1 VVSEWFSEPTH
12 ALLSCYYLLFWMA
25 ILQFLISQG
34 SVATVIR
41 WDEQSYTHLRKV
53 SSLNVKYEVIQKI
66 SLAPSFWGRGIMCC
80 LVGIINDAD
89 DAGGTGV
96 MAGGNGSTVGVPPS
110 TRPGGPVVLPSLT
123 AGSPVA
129 LAPPLLSEFQS
140 PSRPNHGVE
149 GQPIQLR
156 ANHFQVRVPR
166 GFIHHYDVS
175 IQPDKC
181 PRRVNR

>member
-1 VVSEWFSEPTH
+1 MLPGN
-12 ALLSCYYLLFWMA
+12 A
-25 ILQFLISQG
+25 
-34 SVATVIR
+34 
-41 WDEQSYTHLRKV
+41 
-53 SSLNVKYEVIQKI
+53 
-66 SLAPSFWGRGIMCC
+66 
-80 LVGIINDAD
+80 
-89 DAGGTGV
+89 AGGAVAAT
-96 MAGGNGSTVGVPPS
+96 
-110 TRPGGPVVLPSLT
+110 TRGGPVVLPSLT
-123 AGSPVA
+123 AASPVA

-181 PRRVNR
+181 PRRVNRCPFTFSTFLPRCSMQRGPSDRGGVRLSLCLSVCLSVTA

>member
-1 VVSEWFSEPTH
+1 LLHPATGRKTH
-12 ALLSCYYLLFWMA
+12 CAC
-25 ILQFLISQG
+25 
-34 SVATVIR
+34 
-41 WDEQSYTHLRKV
+41 
-53 SSLNVKYEVIQKI
+53 
-66 SLAPSFWGRGIMCC
+66 
-80 LVGIINDAD
+80 
-89 DAGGTGV
+89 DAGATGV
-96 MAGGNGSTVGVPPS
+96 LPGNAAGGAVAAT
-110 TRPGGPVVLPSLT
+110 TRGGPVVLPSLT
-123 AGSPVA
+123 AASPVA

-181 PRRVNR
+181 PRRVNRCPFTFSTFIFTSSSSSFSTQPVR

>member
-1 VVSEWFSEPTH
+1 MWVGCVSPRVTAGQFTPQLW
-12 ALLSCYYLLFWMA
+12 LLLELTF
-25 ILQFLISQG
+25 FL
-34 SVATVIR
+34 
-41 WDEQSYTHLRKV
+41 
-53 SSLNVKYEVIQKI
+53 
-66 SLAPSFWGRGIMCC
+66 GRY
-80 LVGIINDAD
+80 N
-89 DAGGTGV
+89 AGATGV
-96 MAGGNGSTVGVPPS
+96 LAGNGAGAAT
-110 TRPGGPVVLPSLT
+110 TRGGPVVLPSLT
-123 AGSPVA
+123 AASPVA

>member
-1 VVSEWFSEPTH
+1 VSH
-12 ALLSCYYLLFWMA
+12 
-25 ILQFLISQG
+25 
-34 SVATVIR
+34 
-41 WDEQSYTHLRKV
+41 
-53 SSLNVKYEVIQKI
+53 
-66 SLAPSFWGRGIMCC
+66 
-80 LVGIINDAD
+80 DAAGWPC

-96 MAGGNGSTVGVPPS
+96 VAGGNGSSGGAPPS
-110 TRPGGPVVLPSLT
+110 TRPGGGGGGGPVVLPSLT

-129 LAPPLLSEFQS
+129 LASPLLSEFQS